1 MLIKKILATIILHF
15 LVIFILVIPKT
26 VLAQEKGPPKPKEW
40 KGSGEK
46 IEFQSIPVITVKD
59 FLTGKVPEKMQTI
72 WGTLNFPANAP
83 DKNVPV
89 VVVLH
94 GGGGIH
100 GSEERWLNIF
110 NSMGLATF
118 MVDSNWPRRKCKE
131 TFKKAIPNCNDVHKG
146 ITRIVDARRALEL
159 LSKHPRID
167 PARIGCIGS
176 SLGGI
181 GCLYQSVKR
190 FQKMWGAPG
199 LEFAASVPMYP
210 VCNFKY
216 EEDDVMS
223 DEPIRIHIGDL
234 DQYGSAESCIK
245 YVERLRLKGKD
256 ITVTVYPGVHHSF
269 VTKISGPKGTMTTM
283 KQKGRYFAQ
292 CNFEENTDSSLMN
305 EENLGEGFN
314 QILTQVGFN
323 EWLASA
329 EEKKIKKLFKYAK
342 GGNKRGYA
350 NPTII
355 FDKSCVTKVG
365 TNKYDEAASKKVTRL
380 VKEFFTETLLN

>member
-1 MLIKKILATIILHF
+1 MKKNIIILVTAF
-15 LVIFILVIPKT
+15 LLVSNLIIPTT
-26 VLAQEKGPPKPKEW
+26 VLSQEGRPKPKEW
-40 KGSGEK
+40 KGEGKK

-59 FLTGKVPEKMQTI
+59 FLNGKVPEKARTV

-94 GGGGIH
+94 GMGGIH
-100 GSEERWLNIF
+100 DSAEYWLSAL

-118 MVDSNWPRRKCKE
+118 MVDSNWPRRKCKKI
-131 TFKKAIPNCNDVHKG
+131 FKKAIPTCSDVHKG

-167 PARIGCIGS
+167 PARIGCLGS

-256 ITVTVYPGVHHSF
+256 ITVTVYPDVHHSF
-269 VTKISGPKGTMTTM
+269 VTKIIGPNGPMTMM
-283 KQKGRYFAQ
+283 KQKGRFFAQ

-314 QILTQVGFN
+314 QILTQVGFK

-380 VKEFFTETLLN
+380 VKEFFTTIFKL

>member
-1 MLIKKILATIILHF
+1 MNKILISILVTAF
-15 LVIFILVIPKT
+15 LLIFNLVIPTT
-26 VLAQEKGPPKPKEW
+26 VLSEGHPKPKEW
-40 KGSGEK
+40 KGEGTK

-59 FLTGKVPEKMQTI
+59 FLNGKVPEKTQTV

-100 GSEERWLNIF
+100 NAEEQWLSVF

-118 MVDSNWPRRKCKE
+118 MVDSNWPRRKCKK

-167 PARIGCIGS
+167 PARIGCLGS

-216 EEDDVMS
+216 VEDDVMS

-234 DQYGSAESCIK
+234 DQYGSAESCVK
-245 YVERLRLKGKD
+245 YVERLHLKGKD
-256 ITVTVYPGVHHSF
+256 ITITVYPGVHHAF
-269 VTKISGPKGTMTTM
+269 DAKITTQHGPQTTF
-283 KQKGRYFAQ
+283 KQKGRFFSQ
-292 CNFEENTDSSLMN
+292 CNFEENTDSSVLN
-305 EENLGEGFN
+305 EENLGEGFQ

-329 EEKKIKKLFKYAK
+329 EEKKIKKLFKYSK
-342 GGNKRGYA
+342 GGNKRGYVS
-350 NPTII
+350 PTII

-365 TNKYDEAASKKVTRL
+365 TNKYDEEAAKKVTGL
-380 VKEFFTETLLN
+380 VKEFFTTTLKF

>member
-1 MLIKKILATIILHF
+1 MKAR
-15 LVIFILVIPKT
+15 IFILASVFLLVFNLAIPTT
-26 VLAQEKGPPKPKEW
+26 VLSENGPPKPKEW
-40 KGSGEK
+40 KGEGTK
-46 IEFQSIPVITVKD
+46 IEFPSIPVITVKD
-59 FLTGKVPEKMQTI
+59 FLNGKVPEKTQTI

-100 GSEERWLNIF
+100 NAEERWLGVF

-118 MVDSNWPRRKCKE
+118 MVDSNYPRRKCKKM
-131 TFKKAIPNCNDVHKG
+131 FRKAIPNCNDVHKG

-167 PARIGCIGS
+167 PARIGCLGS

-199 LEFAASVPMYP
+199 IEFAASVPMYP

-216 EEDDVMS
+216 LEDDVMS

-234 DQYGSAESCIK
+234 DQYGSSESCVK

-256 ITVTVYPGVHHSF
+256 ITATVYPGVHHTF
-269 VTKISGPKGTMTTM
+269 DTKITTQKGPQTTF
-283 KQKGRYFAQ
+283 KQKGQFTAQ
-292 CNFEENTDSSLMN
+292 CNFEENTDSSVLN
-305 EENLGEGFN
+305 EENLGEGFH

-329 EEKKIKKLFKYAK
+329 EEKKKKKLFKWSKK
-342 GGNKRGYA
+342 GNEKGFV
-350 NPTII
+350 NPTIM
-355 FDKSCVTKVG
+355 FDRSCITKVG
-365 TNKYDEAASKKVTRL
+365 TSKYDEEASKKVTKL
-380 VKEFFTETLLN
+380 VKEFFTNTLIK

>member
-1 MLIKKILATIILHF
+1 MKKFIAISIWLTVVLFAFNLAMPT
-15 LVIFILVIPKT
+15 T
-26 VLAQEKGPPKPKEW
+26 VLSEGHPKPKEW
-40 KGSGEK
+40 KGEGTK

-59 FLTGKVPEKMQTI
+59 FLNGKVPEKTQTV

-100 GSEERWLNIF
+100 NAEEQWLSVF

-118 MVDSNWPRRKCKE
+118 MVDSNWPRRKCKKI
-131 TFKKAIPNCNDVHKG
+131 FKKAIPNCSDVHKG

-167 PARIGCIGS
+167 PARIGCLGS

-234 DQYGSAESCIK
+234 DEYGSAESCIK

-256 ITVTVYPGVHHSF
+256 ITVTVYPGVHHAF
-269 VTKISGPKGTMTTM
+269 DAKITGPKGPMTTF
-283 KQKGRYFAQ
+283 KQKGRFFAQ

-314 QILTQVGFN
+314 QILTQVGFK

-355 FDKSCVTKVG
+355 FDKSCVTKAG

-380 VKEFFTETLLN
+380 VKEFFTTIFKL

>member
-1 MLIKKILATIILHF
+1 MKSRII
-15 LVIFILVIPKT
+15 IFITAFLFVLNFLIPTT
-26 VLAQEKGPPKPKEW
+26 VLSSGPPPAKKW
-40 KGSGEK
+40 KGEGEVL
-46 IEFQSIPVITVKD
+46 EFESIPVITVKD
-59 FLTGKVPEKMQTI
+59 FLNGKVPEKTQTV

-94 GGGGIH
+94 GGSGIH
-100 GSEERWLNIF
+100 GSEEQWLSVF

-118 MVDSNWPRRKCKE
+118 MVDSNWPRRKCKKI
-131 TFKKAIPNCNDVHKG
+131 FKKAIPNCNNIHKG

-216 EEDDVMS
+216 VEDDIMS

-234 DQYGSAESCIK
+234 DQYGSAESCVK
-245 YVERLRLKGKD
+245 YVERLRLKEKD
-256 ITVTVYPGVHHSF
+256 ITITIYPGVHHAF
-269 VTKISGPKGTMTTM
+269 DAKITGKGGPQTTF
-283 KQKGRYFAQ
+283 KQKGRFFSQ
-292 CNFEENTDSSLMN
+292 CNFEENTDSSVLN
-305 EENLGEGFN
+305 EENLGEGFQ

-329 EEKKIKKLFKYAK
+329 EEKKIKKLFKYSK

-350 NPTII
+350 NPTIV
-355 FDKSCVTKVG
+355 FDQSCVTKVG
-365 TNKYDEAASKKVTRL
+365 TNKYDKEAAEKVTGL
-380 VKEFFTETLLN
+380 VKEFFTTTLKK

>member
-1 MLIKKILATIILHF
+1 MKTRIL
-15 LVIFILVIPKT
+15 IFITVFLFALNFLIPTT
-26 VLAQEKGPPKPKEW
+26 VLSSNGPPPAKKW
-40 KGSGEK
+40 KGEGEVL
-46 IEFQSIPVITVKD
+46 EFESIPVITVKD
-59 FLTGKVPEKMQTI
+59 FLNGKVPEKARTV

-94 GGGGIH
+94 GSGGIH
-100 GSEERWLNIF
+100 DSAEFWLSAL

-118 MVDSNWPRRKCKE
+118 MVDSNWPRRKCKKI
-131 TFKKAIPNCNDVHKG
+131 FKKAIPNCSDVHKG

-167 PARIGCIGS
+167 PARIGCLGS

-234 DQYGSAESCIK
+234 DEYGSAESCIK

-256 ITVTVYPGVHHSF
+256 ITVTVYPDVHHSF
-269 VTKISGPKGTMTTM
+269 VTKIIGPNGPMTMM
-283 KQKGRYFAQ
+283 KQKGRFFAQ

-355 FDKSCVTKVG
+355 FDKSCVTKAG

-380 VKEFFTETLLN
+380 VKEFFTTIFKL

>member
-1 MLIKKILATIILHF
+1 MKK
-15 LVIFILVIPKT
+15 FILIFVTAFLFISNLAMPT
-26 VLAQEKGPPKPKEW
+26 TLLAQEKGPPKPKEW
-40 KGSGEK
+40 KGEGTK

-59 FLTGKVPEKMQTI
+59 FLNGKVPEKAQTV

-100 GSEERWLNIF
+100 NAEEQWLSVF

-118 MVDSNWPRRKCKE
+118 MVDSNYPRRKCKKM
-131 TFKKAIPNCNDVHKG
+131 FRKAIPNCNDVHKG

-167 PARIGCIGS
+167 PARIGCLGS

-199 LEFAASVPMYP
+199 IEFAASVPMYP

-216 EEDDVMS
+216 LEDDVMS

-234 DQYGSAESCIK
+234 DQYGSSESCVK

-256 ITVTVYPGVHHSF
+256 ITATVYPGVHHTF
-269 VTKISGPKGTMTTM
+269 DTKITTQKGPQTTF
-283 KQKGRYFAQ
+283 KQKGQFTAQ
-292 CNFEENTDSSLMN
+292 CNFEENTDSSVLN
-305 EENLGEGFN
+305 EENLGEGFH

-329 EEKKIKKLFKYAK
+329 EEKKKKKLFKWSKK
-342 GGNKRGYA
+342 GNEKGFV
-350 NPTII
+350 NPTIM
-355 FDKSCVTKVG
+355 FDRSCITKVG
-365 TNKYDEAASKKVTRL
+365 TSKYDEEASKKVTKL
-380 VKEFFTETLLN
+380 VKEFFTNTLIK

>member
-1 MLIKKILATIILHF
+1 MKKILLILVTVLLF
-15 LVIFILVIPKT
+15 VFNLVIPTT
-26 VLAQEKGPPKPKEW
+26 VLSEGHPKPKEW
-40 KGSGEK
+40 KGEGTK

-59 FLTGKVPEKMQTI
+59 FLNGKVPEKTQTV

-100 GSEERWLNIF
+100 NAEEQWLSVF

-118 MVDSNWPRRKCKE
+118 MVDSNWPRRKCKK

-167 PARIGCIGS
+167 PARIGCLGS

-216 EEDDVMS
+216 VEDDIMS

-234 DQYGSAESCIK
+234 DQYGSAESCVK
-245 YVERLRLKGKD
+245 YVERLHLKGKD
-256 ITVTVYPGVHHSF
+256 ITITVYPGVHHAF
-269 VTKISGPKGTMTTM
+269 DAKITTQHGPQTTF
-283 KQKGRYFAQ
+283 KQKGRFFSQ
-292 CNFEENTDSSLMN
+292 CNFEENTDSSVLN
-305 EENLGEGFN
+305 EENLGEGFQ

-329 EEKKIKKLFKYAK
+329 EEKKIKKLFKYSK
-342 GGNKRGYA
+342 GGNKRGYVS
-350 NPTII
+350 PTII

-365 TNKYDEAASKKVTRL
+365 TNKYDEEAAKKVTGL
-380 VKEFFTETLLN
+380 VKEFFTTTLKF

>member
-1 MLIKKILATIILHF
+1 MKTRTIIFITAF
-15 LVIFILVIPKT
+15 LFTLNLLIPTT
-26 VLAQEKGPPKPKEW
+26 VLSSGPPPAKKW
-40 KGSGEK
+40 KGEGEVL
-46 IEFQSIPVITVKD
+46 EFESIPVITVKD
-59 FLTGKVPEKMQTI
+59 FLNGKVPEKARTV

-94 GGGGIH
+94 GMGGIH
-100 GSEERWLNIF
+100 DSAEYWLSAL

-118 MVDSNWPRRKCKE
+118 MVDSNWPRRKCKKI
-131 TFKKAIPNCNDVHKG
+131 FKKAIPTCSDVHKG

-167 PARIGCIGS
+167 PARIGCLGS

-292 CNFEENTDSSLMN
+292 CNFEENTDSSVLN

-365 TNKYDEAASKKVTRL
+365 TNKYDEAASKKVTGL
-380 VKEFFTETLLN
+380 VKEFFTTTLKK

>member
-1 MLIKKILATIILHF
+1 MKKIL
-15 LVIFILVIPKT
+15 LVLAT
-26 VLAQEKGPPKPKEW
+26 VLLFVFNLVMPTEVLSEGHPKPKEW
-40 KGSGEK
+40 KGEGTK

-59 FLTGKVPEKMQTI
+59 FLNGKVPEKTQTV

-94 GGGGIH
+94 GSGGIH
-100 GSEERWLNIF
+100 GSEAHWLSIF

-118 MVDSNWPRRKCKE
+118 MVDSNWARRNCKKI
-131 TFKKAIPNCNDVHKG
+131 FKKAIPNCNDVHKG

-181 GCLYQSVKR
+181 GCLYQSVER

-216 EEDDVMS
+216 LEDDIMS

-234 DQYGSAESCIK
+234 DQYGSAESCVK
-245 YVERLRLKGKD
+245 YVERLHLKGKD
-256 ITVTVYPGVHHSF
+256 ITITVYPGVHHGF
-269 VTKISGPKGTMTTM
+269 DEKIPGPKGPQTTF
-283 KQKGRYFAQ
+283 KQKGHFFSK
-292 CNFEENTDSSLMN
+292 CNFEENTDSSVLN
-305 EENLGEGFN
+305 EENFGEGFH

-323 EWLASA
+323 EWVASA
-329 EEKKIKKLFKYAK
+329 EEKKKKKLFKYIK
-342 GGNKRGYA
+342 KGNKFGYTS
-350 NPTII
+350 PTII

-365 TNKYDEAASKKVTRL
+365 TNKYDKEAAEKVTRL
-380 VKEFFTETLLN
+380 VKEFMTDTLIK

>member
-1 MLIKKILATIILHF
+1 MKTRIL
-15 LVIFILVIPKT
+15 IFITAFLFALNFLIPTT
-26 VLAQEKGPPKPKEW
+26 VLSSGPPPAKKW
-40 KGSGEK
+40 KGEGEVL
-46 IEFQSIPVITVKD
+46 EFESIPVITVKD
-59 FLTGKVPEKMQTI
+59 FLNGKVPEKTQTI

-100 GSEERWLNIF
+100 GHEERWLSVF

-118 MVDSNWPRRKCKE
+118 MVDSNWPRRKCKK

-176 SLGGI
+176 SLGGV

-216 EEDDVMS
+216 IDDDIMS

-234 DQYGSAESCIK
+234 DQYGSAESCVK
-245 YVERLRLKGKD
+245 YVERLHLKGKD
-256 ITVTVYPGVHHSF
+256 ITVTVYPGVHHAF
-269 VTKISGPKGTMTTM
+269 DTMITGKSGPQITF
-283 KQKGRYFAQ
+283 KQKGQFFSQ
-292 CNFEENTDSSLMN
+292 CNFEENTDSSVLN
-305 EENLGEGFN
+305 EENFGEGFHN
-314 QILTQVGFN
+314 ILTQVGFN

-329 EEKKIKKLFKYAK
+329 EEKKIKKLFKWQK
-342 GGNKRGYA
+342 KGNKFGYT

-355 FDKSCVTKVG
+355 FDRSCITKVG
-365 TNKYDEAASKKVTRL
+365 TNKYNKEAAEKVTGL
-380 VKEFFTETLLN
+380 VKEFFTTTLKK

>member
-1 MLIKKILATIILHF
+1 MKKFIAISILLTVVLFAF
-15 LVIFILVIPKT
+15 NLVMPTT
-26 VLAQEKGPPKPKEW
+26 VLSEGHPKPKEW
-40 KGSGEK
+40 KGEGTK

-59 FLTGKVPEKMQTI
+59 FLNGKVPEKTQTV

-100 GSEERWLNIF
+100 NAEEQWLSVF

-118 MVDSNWPRRKCKE
+118 MVDSNWPRRKCKK

-167 PARIGCIGS
+167 PARIGCLGS

-216 EEDDVMS
+216 VEDDIMS

-234 DQYGSAESCIK
+234 DQYGSAESCVK
-245 YVERLRLKGKD
+245 YVERLHLKGKD
-256 ITVTVYPGVHHSF
+256 ITITVYPGVHHAF
-269 VTKISGPKGTMTTM
+269 DAKITTQHGPQTTF
-283 KQKGRYFAQ
+283 KQKGRFFSQ
-292 CNFEENTDSSLMN
+292 CNFEENTDSSVLN
-305 EENLGEGFN
+305 EENLGEGFQ

-329 EEKKIKKLFKYAK
+329 EEKKIKKLFKYSK
-342 GGNKRGYA
+342 GGNKRGYVS
-350 NPTII
+350 PTII

-365 TNKYDEAASKKVTRL
+365 TNKYDEEAAKKVTRL
-380 VKEFFTETLLN
+380 VKEFFISTFKL

>member
-1 MLIKKILATIILHF
+1 MKTRIL
-15 LVIFILVIPKT
+15 IFITTFLFVLNFLMPVT
-26 VLAQEKGPPKPKEW
+26 VLSSGPPPAKKW
-40 KGSGEK
+40 KGEGEV
-46 IEFQSIPVITVKD
+46 IEFESIHVITVKD
-59 FLTGKVPEKMQTI
+59 FLNGKVPEKTQTI

-100 GSEERWLNIF
+100 GHEERWLSVF

-118 MVDSNWPRRKCKE
+118 MVDSNYPRRKCKK

-176 SLGGI
+176 SLGGV

-216 EEDDVMS
+216 VDDDIMS
-223 DEPIRIHIGDL
+223 DEPIHIHIGDL
-234 DQYGSAESCIK
+234 DQYGSAESCVK

-256 ITVTVYPGVHHSF
+256 ITITVYPDVHHSF
-269 VTKISGPKGTMTTM
+269 DAKIMGRDGPKTTF
-283 KQKGRYFAQ
+283 KQKGQFFSK
-292 CNFEENTDSSLMN
+292 CNFEENTDSSVLN
-305 EENLGEGFN
+305 EENFGEGF
-314 QILTQVGFN
+314 QHILTQVGFN

-329 EEKKIKKLFKYAK
+329 EEKKIKKLFKWIKK
-342 GGNKRGYA
+342 GTKFGYVS
-350 NPTII
+350 PTII
-355 FDKSCVTKVG
+355 FDRSCVTKVG
-365 TNKYDEAASKKVTRL
+365 TNKYNKEAAEKVTGL
-380 VKEFFTETLLN
+380 VKEFFTTTLKK

>member
-1 MLIKKILATIILHF
+1 MKTRII
-15 LVIFILVIPKT
+15 IFITAFLFTLNFLIPTK
-26 VLAQEKGPPKPKEW
+26 VLSQGPPPAKKW
-40 KGSGEK
+40 KGEGEVL
-46 IEFQSIPVITVKD
+46 EFESIPVITVKD
-59 FLTGKVPEKMQTI
+59 FLNGKVPEKARTV

-94 GGGGIH
+94 GMGGIH
-100 GSEERWLNIF
+100 DSAEYWLSAL

-118 MVDSNWPRRKCKE
+118 MVDSNWPRRKCKKI
-131 TFKKAIPNCNDVHKG
+131 FKKAIPNCSDVHKG

-167 PARIGCIGS
+167 PARIGCLGS

-234 DQYGSAESCIK
+234 DEYGSAESCIK

-256 ITVTVYPGVHHSF
+256 ITVTVYPDVHHSF
-269 VTKISGPKGTMTTM
+269 VTKIIGPNGPMTMM
-283 KQKGRYFAQ
+283 KQKGRFFAQ

-355 FDKSCVTKVG
+355 FDKSCVTKAG

-380 VKEFFTETLLN
+380 VKEFFTTTLKK

>member
-1 MLIKKILATIILHF
+1 MKTRII
-15 LVIFILVIPKT
+15 IFITAFLFTLNLLIPTT
-26 VLAQEKGPPKPKEW
+26 VLSSGPPPAKKW
-40 KGSGEK
+40 KGEGEVL
-46 IEFQSIPVITVKD
+46 EFESIPVITVKD
-59 FLTGKVPEKMQTI
+59 FLNGKVPEKARTV

-94 GGGGIH
+94 GMGGIH
-100 GSEERWLNIF
+100 DSAEYWLSAL

-118 MVDSNWPRRKCKE
+118 MVDSNWPRRKCKK

-167 PARIGCIGS
+167 PARIGCLGS

-234 DQYGSAESCIK
+234 DQYGSAESCVK
-245 YVERLRLKGKD
+245 YVERLHLKGKD
-256 ITVTVYPGVHHSF
+256 ITITVYPGVHHAF
-269 VTKISGPKGTMTTM
+269 DTMITGKSGPQITF
-283 KQKGRYFAQ
+283 KQKGQFFSQ
-292 CNFEENTDSSLMN
+292 CNFEENTDSSVLN

-329 EEKKIKKLFKYAK
+329 EEKKIKKLFKWAK

-380 VKEFFTETLLN
+380 VKEFFTTTLKK

>member
-1 MLIKKILATIILHF
+1 MKTRII
-15 LVIFILVIPKT
+15 IFITAFLFTLNLLIPTT
-26 VLAQEKGPPKPKEW
+26 VLSSGPPPAKKW
-40 KGSGEK
+40 KGEGEVL
-46 IEFQSIPVITVKD
+46 EFESIPVITVKD
-59 FLTGKVPEKMQTI
+59 FLNGKVPEKARTV

-94 GGGGIH
+94 GSGGIH
-100 GSEERWLNIF
+100 DSAEFWLSAL

-118 MVDSNWPRRKCKE
+118 MVDSNWPRRKCKKI
-131 TFKKAIPNCNDVHKG
+131 FKKAIPNCSDVHKG

-167 PARIGCIGS
+167 PARIGCLGS

-292 CNFEENTDSSLMN
+292 CNFEENTDSSVLN

-355 FDKSCVTKVG
+355 FDKSCVTKAG

-380 VKEFFTETLLN
+380 VKEFFTTIFKL

>member
-1 MLIKKILATIILHF
+1 MKKNIIILVTAF
-15 LVIFILVIPKT
+15 LLISNLVIPTT
-26 VLAQEKGPPKPKEW
+26 VLSQEGRPKPKEW
-40 KGSGEK
+40 KGEGKK

-59 FLTGKVPEKMQTI
+59 FLNGKVPEKARTV

-94 GGGGIH
+94 GMGGIH
-100 GSEERWLNIF
+100 DSAEYWLSAL

-118 MVDSNWPRRKCKE
+118 MVDSNWPRRKCKK

-167 PARIGCIGS
+167 PARIGCLGS

-223 DEPIRIHIGDL
+223 DEPIRMHIGDL

-269 VTKISGPKGTMTTM
+269 VTKIIGPKGPMTMM
-283 KQKGRYFAQ
+283 KQKGRFFAQ

-314 QILTQVGFN
+314 QILTQVGFK

-380 VKEFFTETLLN
+380 VKEFFTTTLIK

>member
-1 MLIKKILATIILHF
+1 MKTRII
-15 LVIFILVIPKT
+15 IFITAFLFALNFFIPTT
-26 VLAQEKGPPKPKEW
+26 VLSGGHPKPKEW
-40 KGSGEK
+40 KGEGTK

-59 FLTGKVPEKMQTI
+59 FLNGKVPEKTQTV

-94 GGGGIH
+94 GSGGIH
-100 GSEERWLNIF
+100 GSEAQWLSVF

-118 MVDSNWPRRKCKE
+118 MVDSNWPRRKCKK

-167 PARIGCIGS
+167 PARIGCLGS
-176 SLGGI
+176 SLGGV

-216 EEDDVMS
+216 KEDDVMS

-234 DQYGSAESCIK
+234 DQYGSAESCVK
-245 YVERLRLKGKD
+245 YVERLHLKGKD
-256 ITVTVYPGVHHSF
+256 ITITVYPGVHHAF
-269 VTKISGPKGTMTTM
+269 DAKIIGKGGPQITF
-283 KQKGRYFAQ
+283 KQKGQFFSQ
-292 CNFEENTDSSLMN
+292 CNFEENTDSSVLN
-305 EENLGEGFN
+305 EENLGEGFQ

-329 EEKKIKKLFKYAK
+329 EEKKIKKLFKYSK
-342 GGNKRGYA
+342 GGNKRGYVS
-350 NPTII
+350 PTII

-365 TNKYDEAASKKVTRL
+365 TNKYDEEAAKKVTRL
-380 VKEFFTETLLN
+380 VKEFFISTFKL

>member
-1 MLIKKILATIILHF
+1 MKTRII
-15 LVIFILVIPKT
+15 IFITAFLFILNFLIPTT
-26 VLAQEKGPPKPKEW
+26 VLSSGPPPAKKW
-40 KGSGEK
+40 KGEGEVL
-46 IEFQSIPVITVKD
+46 EFESIPVITVKD
-59 FLTGKVPEKMQTI
+59 FLNGKVPEKARTV

-94 GGGGIH
+94 GMGGIH
-100 GSEERWLNIF
+100 DSAEYWLSAL

-118 MVDSNWPRRKCKE
+118 MVDSNWPRRKCKKI
-131 TFKKAIPNCNDVHKG
+131 FKKAIPTCSDVHKG

-167 PARIGCIGS
+167 PARIGCLGS

-234 DQYGSAESCIK
+234 DEYGSAESCIK

-256 ITVTVYPGVHHSF
+256 ITVTVYPDVHHSF
-269 VTKISGPKGTMTTM
+269 VTKIIGPNGPMTMM
-283 KQKGRYFAQ
+283 KQKGRFFAQ

-314 QILTQVGFN
+314 QILTQVGFK

-355 FDKSCVTKVG
+355 FDKSCVTKAG

-380 VKEFFTETLLN
+380 VKEFFTTIFKL

>member
-1 MLIKKILATIILHF
+1 MKKILLILVTVLLF
-15 LVIFILVIPKT
+15 VFNLVIPTT
-26 VLAQEKGPPKPKEW
+26 VLSEGHPKPKEW
-40 KGSGEK
+40 KGEGTK

-59 FLTGKVPEKMQTI
+59 FLNGKVPEKTQTV

-100 GSEERWLNIF
+100 NAEEQWLSVF

-118 MVDSNWPRRKCKE
+118 MVDSNWPRRKCKK

-167 PARIGCIGS
+167 PARIGCLGS

-216 EEDDVMS
+216 VEDDIMS

-234 DQYGSAESCIK
+234 DQYGSAESCVK
-245 YVERLRLKGKD
+245 YVERLHLKGKD
-256 ITVTVYPGVHHSF
+256 ITITVYPGVHHAF
-269 VTKISGPKGTMTTM
+269 DAKITTQHGPQTTF
-283 KQKGRYFAQ
+283 KQKGRFFSQ
-292 CNFEENTDSSLMN
+292 CNFEENTDSSVLN
-305 EENLGEGFN
+305 EENLGEGFQ

-329 EEKKIKKLFKYAK
+329 EEKKIKKLFKWAK

-350 NPTII
+350 DATII
-355 FDKSCVTKVG
+355 FDKSCVTKVV
-365 TNKYDEAASKKVTRL
+365 TNKYDKKAAKKVTGL
-380 VKEFFTETLLN
+380 VKEFYTTTVIF

>member
-1 MLIKKILATIILHF
+1 MKTRII
-15 LVIFILVIPKT
+15 IFITAFLFTLNFLIPTT
-26 VLAQEKGPPKPKEW
+26 VLSSGPPPAKKW
-40 KGSGEK
+40 KGEGEVL
-46 IEFQSIPVITVKD
+46 EFESIPVITVKD
-59 FLTGKVPEKMQTI
+59 FLNGKVPEKARTV

-94 GGGGIH
+94 GSGGIH
-100 GSEERWLNIF
+100 DSAEYWLSTL

-118 MVDSNWPRRKCKE
+118 MVDSNWPRRKCKKI
-131 TFKKAIPNCNDVHKG
+131 FKKAIPNCSDVHKG
-146 ITRIVDARRALEL
+146 ITRIVDARRALEF

-167 PARIGCIGS
+167 PARIGCLGS

-223 DEPIRIHIGDL
+223 DEPIRMHIGDL

-269 VTKISGPKGTMTTM
+269 VTKIIGPNGPVTTM

-292 CNFEENTDSSLMN
+292 CNFEENTDSSVLN

-365 TNKYDEAASKKVTRL
+365 TNKYDEAASKKVTGL
-380 VKEFFTETLLN
+380 VKEFFTTTLKF

>member
-1 MLIKKILATIILHF
+1 MKTRIIIFVTAFLFTLNFLIPT
-15 LVIFILVIPKT
+15 T
-26 VLAQEKGPPKPKEW
+26 VLSSGHPPPKKW
-40 KGSGEK
+40 KGEGEVL
-46 IEFQSIPVITVKD
+46 EFESIPVITVKD
-59 FLTGKVPEKMQTI
+59 FLNGKIPEKTQTV

-94 GGGGIH
+94 GGGGIGGH
-100 GSEERWLNIF
+100 EERWLSIF

-118 MVDSNWPRRKCKE
+118 MVDSNWPRRKCKK
-131 TFKKAIPNCNDVHKG
+131 TFKKAIPNCNDVHRG

-159 LSKHPRID
+159 LSKHSRID

-176 SLGGI
+176 SLGGV

-216 EEDDVMS
+216 VDGDIMS
-223 DEPIRIHIGDL
+223 DEPIHIHIGDL
-234 DQYGSAESCIK
+234 DQYGSAESCVK

-256 ITVTVYPGVHHSF
+256 ITITVYPGVHHGF
-269 VTKISGPKGTMTTM
+269 DEKITGPKGPMTTF
-283 KQKGRYFAQ
+283 KQKGRFFSK
-292 CNFEENTDSSLMN
+292 CNFEENTDSSVLN
-305 EENLGEGFN
+305 EENLGEGF
-314 QILTQVGFN
+314 QHILTHVGFN

-365 TNKYDEAASKKVTRL
+365 TNKYDAAASKKVTGL
-380 VKEFFTETLLN
+380 VKEFFTTTLKF

>member
-1 MLIKKILATIILHF
+1 MKTRII
-15 LVIFILVIPKT
+15 IFITAFLFTLNFLIPTK
-26 VLAQEKGPPKPKEW
+26 VLSQGPPPAKKW
-40 KGSGEK
+40 KGEGEVL
-46 IEFQSIPVITVKD
+46 EFESIPVITVKD
-59 FLTGKVPEKMQTI
+59 FLNGKVPEKARTV

-94 GGGGIH
+94 GSGGIH
-100 GSEERWLNIF
+100 DSAEFWLSAL

-118 MVDSNWPRRKCKE
+118 MVDSNWPRRKCKKI
-131 TFKKAIPNCNDVHKG
+131 FKKAIPNCSDVHKG

-167 PARIGCIGS
+167 PARIGCLGS

-223 DEPIRIHIGDL
+223 DEPIRMHIGDL

-256 ITVTVYPGVHHSF
+256 ITVTVYPDVHHSF
-269 VTKISGPKGTMTTM
+269 VTKIIGPNGPMTMM
-283 KQKGRYFAQ
+283 KQKGRFFAQ

-314 QILTQVGFN
+314 QILTQVGFK

-355 FDKSCVTKVG
+355 FDKSCVTKAG

-380 VKEFFTETLLN
+380 VKEFFTTTLKK

>member
-1 MLIKKILATIILHF
+1 MKTRII
-15 LVIFILVIPKT
+15 IFITAFLFALNFLIPTT
-26 VLAQEKGPPKPKEW
+26 VLSSGPPPAKKW
-40 KGSGEK
+40 KGEGEVL
-46 IEFQSIPVITVKD
+46 EFESIPVITVKD
-59 FLTGKVPEKMQTI
+59 FLNGKIPEKARTV

-100 GSEERWLNIF
+100 DGEERWLSIF

-118 MVDSNWPRRKCKE
+118 MVDSNWPRRKCKK
-131 TFKKAIPNCNDVHKG
+131 TFKRAIPNCNDVHKG

-176 SLGGI
+176 SLGGV

-216 EEDDVMS
+216 IEDDEMS
-223 DEPIRIHIGDL
+223 DEPIHIHIGDL
-234 DQYGSAESCIK
+234 DQYGSAESCVK
-245 YVERLRLKGKD
+245 YVERLRTKGKD
-256 ITVTVYPGVHHSF
+256 ITVTVYPGVHHTF
-269 VTKISGPKGTMTTM
+269 EAKIITRDGPQTTF
-283 KQKGRYFAQ
+283 KQQGEFTAQ
-292 CNFEENTDSSLMN
+292 CYFEENTELTAAD
-305 EENLGEGFN
+305 LGEGFL
-314 QILTQVGFN
+314 QIVVQVGLN
-323 EWLASA
+323 ELP
-329 EEKKIKKLFKYAK
+329 EKKKEKVFKYYRK
-342 GGNKRGYA
+342 GNKRNKAG
-350 NPTII
+350 PTLM
-355 FDKSCVTKVG
+355 FDRSCTTK
-365 TNKYDEAASKKVTRL
+365 TATSKYDEEAAKKVTKL
-380 VKEFFTETLLN
+380 VKDFFISTFAL

>member
-1 MLIKKILATIILHF
+1 MKKNIIILVTAF
-15 LVIFILVIPKT
+15 LLISNLVIPTT
-26 VLAQEKGPPKPKEW
+26 VLSQEGRPKPKEW
-40 KGSGEK
+40 KGEGKK

-59 FLTGKVPEKMQTI
+59 FLNGKVPEKARTV

-94 GGGGIH
+94 GMGGIH
-100 GSEERWLNIF
+100 DSAEYWLSAL

-118 MVDSNWPRRKCKE
+118 MVDSNWPRRKCKKI
-131 TFKKAIPNCNDVHKG
+131 FKKAIPTCSDVHKG

-167 PARIGCIGS
+167 PARIGCLGS

-234 DQYGSAESCIK
+234 DEYGSAESCIK

-256 ITVTVYPGVHHSF
+256 ITVTVYPDVHHSF
-269 VTKISGPKGTMTTM
+269 VTKIIGPNGPMTMM
-283 KQKGRYFAQ
+283 KQKGRFFAQ

-314 QILTQVGFN
+314 QILTQVGFK

-355 FDKSCVTKVG
+355 FDKSCVTKAG

-380 VKEFFTETLLN
+380 VKEFFTTIFKL

>member
-1 MLIKKILATIILHF
+1 MKSRII
-15 LVIFILVIPKT
+15 IFITAFLFVLNFLIPT
-26 VLAQEKGPPKPKEW
+26 TALSSGPPPDKKW
-40 KGSGEK
+40 KGEGEVL
-46 IEFQSIPVITVKD
+46 EFESIPVITVKD
-59 FLTGKVPEKMQTI
+59 FLNGKVPEKTRTV

-100 GSEERWLNIF
+100 GSEEQWLSVF

-118 MVDSNWPRRKCKE
+118 MVDSNWPRRKCKKI
-131 TFKKAIPNCNDVHKG
+131 FKKAIPNCNNIHKG

-216 EEDDVMS
+216 VEDDIMS

-234 DQYGSAESCIK
+234 DQYGSAESCVK
-245 YVERLRLKGKD
+245 YVERLRLKEKD
-256 ITVTVYPGVHHSF
+256 ITITIYPGVHHAF
-269 VTKISGPKGTMTTM
+269 DAKITGKGSPQTTF
-283 KQKGRYFAQ
+283 KQKGRFFSQ
-292 CNFEENTDSSLMN
+292 CNFEENTDSSVLN
-305 EENLGEGFN
+305 EENLGEGFQ

-329 EEKKIKKLFKYAK
+329 EKKKIKKLFKYSK

-350 NPTII
+350 NPTIV
-355 FDKSCVTKVG
+355 FDQSCVTKVG
-365 TNKYDEAASKKVTRL
+365 TNKYNKEAAEKVTGL
-380 VKEFFTETLLN
+380 VKEFFTTTLKK

>member
-15 LVIFILVIPKT
+15 LVIFILVIPKA

-100 GSEERWLNIF
+100 NAEERWLGVF

-118 MVDSNWPRRKCKE
+118 MVDSNYPRRKCKKM
-131 TFKKAIPNCNDVHKG
+131 FRKAIPNCNDVHKG

-216 EEDDVMS
+216 VEDDEMS

-234 DQYGSAESCIK
+234 DQYGSAESCVK
-245 YVERLRLKGKD
+245 YVERLHLKGKD
-256 ITVTVYPGVHHSF
+256 ITVTVYPGVHHAFDAMS
-269 VTKISGPKGTMTTM
+269 TGKDGPQTTF
-283 KQKGRYFAQ
+283 KQKGQFFSK
-292 CNFEENTDSSLMN
+292 CNFEENTDSSVLN
-305 EENLGEGFN
+305 EENLGEGFQ

-323 EWLASA
+323 EWLTSA
-329 EEKKIKKLFKYAK
+329 EKKKIKKLFKWVKK
-342 GGNKRGYA
+342 GSKRGYVS
-350 NPTII
+350 PTII
-355 FDKSCVTKVG
+355 FDRSCVTKVG
-365 TNKYDEAASKKVTRL
+365 TNKYDKEAAKKVTGL
-380 VKEFFTETLLN
+380 VKKFFTETLLN

>member
-1 MLIKKILATIILHF
+1 MKAR
-15 LVIFILVIPKT
+15 IFILASVFLLVFNLAIPTT
-26 VLAQEKGPPKPKEW
+26 VLSENGPPKPKEW
-40 KGSGEK
+40 KGEGTK
-46 IEFQSIPVITVKD
+46 IEFPSIPVITVKD
-59 FLTGKVPEKMQTI
+59 FLNGKVPEKTQTI

-100 GSEERWLNIF
+100 GSEERWLGIF

-118 MVDSNWPRRKCKE
+118 MVDSNYPRRKCKKM
-131 TFKKAIPNCNDVHKG
+131 FRKAIPNCNDVHKG

-167 PARIGCIGS
+167 PARIGCLGS

-199 LEFAASVPMYP
+199 IEFAASVPMYP

-216 EEDDVMS
+216 LEDDVMS

-234 DQYGSAESCIK
+234 DQYGSSESCVK

-256 ITVTVYPGVHHSF
+256 ITATVYPGVHHTF
-269 VTKISGPKGTMTTM
+269 DTKITTQKGPQTTF
-283 KQKGRYFAQ
+283 KQKGQFTAQ
-292 CNFEENTDSSLMN
+292 CNFEENTDSSVLN
-305 EENLGEGFN
+305 EENLGEGFH

-329 EEKKIKKLFKYAK
+329 EEKKKKKLFKWSKK
-342 GGNKRGYA
+342 GNEKGFV
-350 NPTII
+350 NPTIM
-355 FDKSCVTKVG
+355 FDRSCITKVG
-365 TNKYDEAASKKVTRL
+365 TSKYDEEASKKVTKL
-380 VKEFFTETLLN
+380 VKEFFTNTLIK

>member
-1 MLIKKILATIILHF
+1 MKKNIIILVTAF
-15 LVIFILVIPKT
+15 LLISNLVIPTT
-26 VLAQEKGPPKPKEW
+26 VLSQEGRPKPKEW
-40 KGSGEK
+40 KGEGKK

-59 FLTGKVPEKMQTI
+59 FLNGKVPEKARTV

-94 GGGGIH
+94 GMGGIH
-100 GSEERWLNIF
+100 DSAEYWLSAL

-118 MVDSNWPRRKCKE
+118 MVDSNWPRRKCKKI
-131 TFKKAIPNCNDVHKG
+131 FKKAIPTCSDVHKG

-167 PARIGCIGS
+167 PARIGCLGS

-234 DQYGSAESCIK
+234 DEYGSAESCIK

-256 ITVTVYPGVHHSF
+256 ITVTVYPDVHHSF
-269 VTKISGPKGTMTTM
+269 VTKIIGPNGPMTMM
-283 KQKGRYFAQ
+283 KQKGRFFAQ

-355 FDKSCVTKVG
+355 FDKSCVTKAG

-380 VKEFFTETLLN
+380 VKEFFTTIFKL

>member
-1 MLIKKILATIILHF
+1 MKTRIL
-15 LVIFILVIPKT
+15 IFITAFLFTLNFLIPTK
-26 VLAQEKGPPKPKEW
+26 VLSQGPPPAKKW
-40 KGSGEK
+40 KGEGEVL
-46 IEFQSIPVITVKD
+46 EFESIPVITVKD
-59 FLTGKVPEKMQTI
+59 FLNGKVPEKARTV

-94 GGGGIH
+94 GSGGIH
-100 GSEERWLNIF
+100 DSEAHWLSIF

-118 MVDSNWPRRKCKE
+118 MVDSNWPRRKCKKI
-131 TFKKAIPNCNDVHKG
+131 FKKAIPNCSDVHKG

-167 PARIGCIGS
+167 PARIGCLGS

-269 VTKISGPKGTMTTM
+269 VTKIIGPNGPMTMM
-283 KQKGRYFAQ
+283 KQKGRFFAQ

-365 TNKYDEAASKKVTRL
+365 TNKYDKEAAEKVTGL
-380 VKEFFTETLLN
+380 VKEFFTITLKK

>member
-1 MLIKKILATIILHF
+1 MKAR
-15 LVIFILVIPKT
+15 IFILASVFLLVFNLAIPTT
-26 VLAQEKGPPKPKEW
+26 VLSENGPPKPKEW
-40 KGSGEK
+40 KGEGTK
-46 IEFQSIPVITVKD
+46 IEFPSIPVITVKD
-59 FLTGKVPEKMQTI
+59 FLNGKVPEKTQTI

-100 GSEERWLNIF
+100 NAEERWLGIF

-118 MVDSNWPRRKCKE
+118 MVDSNYPRRKCKKM
-131 TFKKAIPNCNDVHKG
+131 FRKAIPNCNDVHKG

-167 PARIGCIGS
+167 PARIGCLGS

-199 LEFAASVPMYP
+199 IEFAASVPMYP

-216 EEDDVMS
+216 LEDDVMS

-234 DQYGSAESCIK
+234 DQYGSSESCVK

-256 ITVTVYPGVHHSF
+256 ITATVYPGVHHTF
-269 VTKISGPKGTMTTM
+269 DTKITTQKGPQTTF
-283 KQKGRYFAQ
+283 KQKGQFTAQ
-292 CNFEENTDSSLMN
+292 CNFEENTDSSVLN
-305 EENLGEGFN
+305 EENLGEGFH

-329 EEKKIKKLFKYAK
+329 EEKKKKKLFKWSKK
-342 GGNKRGYA
+342 GNEKGFV
-350 NPTII
+350 NPTIM
-355 FDKSCVTKVG
+355 FDRSCITKVG
-365 TNKYDEAASKKVTRL
+365 TSKYDEEASKKVTKL
-380 VKEFFTETLLN
+380 VKEFFTNTLIK

>member
-1 MLIKKILATIILHF
+1 MICSTTQMLVDYSLGDNENTYSYFYYSFFIYFKFFNTNYSIIK
-15 LVIFILVIPKT
+15 
-26 VLAQEKGPPKPKEW
+26 QWSPPAKKW
-40 KGSGEK
+40 KGEGEVL
-46 IEFQSIPVITVKD
+46 EFESIPVITVKD
-59 FLTGKVPEKMQTI
+59 FLNGKIPEKTQTV

-94 GGGGIH
+94 GGGGIGGH
-100 GSEERWLNIF
+100 EERWLSVF

-118 MVDSNWPRRKCKE
+118 MVDSNWPRRKCKK

-181 GCLYQSVKR
+181 GCLYQSVER

-234 DQYGSAESCIK
+234 DEYGSAESCIK

-292 CNFEENTDSSLMN
+292 CNFEENTDSSVLN
-305 EENLGEGFN
+305 EENLGEVF
-314 QILTQVGFN
+314 QHILTQVGFY
-323 EWLASA
+323 ERLASA
-329 EEKKIKKLFKYAK
+329 EEKK
-342 GGNKRGYA
+342 NKR
-350 NPTII
+350 
-355 FDKSCVTKVG
+355 
-365 TNKYDEAASKKVTRL
+365 KKQ
-380 VKEFFTETLLN
+380 

>member
-1 MLIKKILATIILHF
+1 MKKILLILVTV
-15 LVIFILVIPKT
+15 LLSVFILVIPT
-26 VLAQEKGPPKPKEW
+26 EVLSEGHPKPKEW
-40 KGSGEK
+40 KGEGTK

-59 FLTGKVPEKMQTI
+59 FLNGKVPEKAQTV

-100 GSEERWLNIF
+100 NAEEQWLSVF

-118 MVDSNWPRRKCKE
+118 MVDSNWPRRKCKK

-176 SLGGI
+176 SLGGV

-216 EEDDVMS
+216 LEGDIMS

-234 DQYGSAESCIK
+234 DQYGSAESCVK
-245 YVERLRLKGKD
+245 YVERLHLKGKD
-256 ITVTVYPGVHHSF
+256 ITITVYPGVHHAF
-269 VTKISGPKGTMTTM
+269 DAKITTQHGPQTTF
-283 KQKGRYFAQ
+283 KQKGRFFSQ
-292 CNFEENTDSSLMN
+292 CNFEENTDSSVLN
-305 EENLGEGFN
+305 EENLGEGFQ
-314 QILTQVGFN
+314 QILTQVGLN

-329 EEKKIKKLFKYAK
+329 EEKKIKKLFKWAK

-350 NPTII
+350 DATII

-365 TNKYDEAASKKVTRL
+365 TNKYDKEAAKKVTRL
-380 VKEFFTETLLN
+380 VKEFFTTIFKL

>member
-1 MLIKKILATIILHF
+1 MKKLLLIFA
-15 LVIFILVIPKT
+15 T
-26 VLAQEKGPPKPKEW
+26 VLLFVFNLAIPTTVLSENGPPKPKEW
-40 KGSGEK
+40 KGEGTK
-46 IEFQSIPVITVKD
+46 IEFPSIPVITVKD
-59 FLTGKVPEKMQTI
+59 FLNGKVPEKTQTI

-100 GSEERWLNIF
+100 NAEERWLGIF

-118 MVDSNWPRRKCKE
+118 MVDSNYPRRKCKKM
-131 TFKKAIPNCNDVHKG
+131 FRKAIPNCNDVHKG

-167 PARIGCIGS
+167 PARIGCLGS

-199 LEFAASVPMYP
+199 IEFAASVPMYP

-216 EEDDVMS
+216 LEDDVMS

-234 DQYGSAESCIK
+234 DQYGSSESCVK

-256 ITVTVYPGVHHSF
+256 ITATVYPGVHHTF
-269 VTKISGPKGTMTTM
+269 DTKITTQKGPQTTF
-283 KQKGRYFAQ
+283 KQKGQFTAQ
-292 CNFEENTDSSLMN
+292 CNFEENTDSSVLN
-305 EENLGEGFN
+305 EENLGEGFH

-329 EEKKIKKLFKYAK
+329 EEKKKKKLFKWSKK
-342 GGNKRGYA
+342 GNEKGFV
-350 NPTII
+350 NPTIM
-355 FDKSCVTKVG
+355 FDRSCITKVG
-365 TNKYDEAASKKVTRL
+365 TSKYDEEASKKVTKL
-380 VKEFFTETLLN
+380 VKEFFTNTLIK

>member
-1 MLIKKILATIILHF
+1 MKSRII
-15 LVIFILVIPKT
+15 IFITAFLFVLNFLIPTT
-26 VLAQEKGPPKPKEW
+26 VLSSGPPPDKKW
-40 KGSGEK
+40 KGEGEVL
-46 IEFQSIPVITVKD
+46 EFESIPVITVKD
-59 FLTGKVPEKMQTI
+59 FLNGKVPEKTQTV

-100 GSEERWLNIF
+100 GSEEQWLSVF

-118 MVDSNWPRRKCKE
+118 MVDSNWPRRKCKKI
-131 TFKKAIPNCNDVHKG
+131 FKKAIPNCNNIHKG

-216 EEDDVMS
+216 VEDDIMS

-234 DQYGSAESCIK
+234 DQYGSAESCVK
-245 YVERLRLKGKD
+245 YVERLRLKEKD
-256 ITVTVYPGVHHSF
+256 ITITIYPGVHHAF
-269 VTKISGPKGTMTTM
+269 DAKITGKDSPQTTF
-283 KQKGRYFAQ
+283 KQKGRFFSQ
-292 CNFEENTDSSLMN
+292 CNFEENTDSSVLN
-305 EENLGEGFN
+305 EENLGEGFQ

-329 EEKKIKKLFKYAK
+329 EKKKIKKLFKYSK

-350 NPTII
+350 NPTIV
-355 FDKSCVTKVG
+355 FDQSCVTKVG
-365 TNKYDEAASKKVTRL
+365 TNKYNKEAAEKVTGL
-380 VKEFFTETLLN
+380 VKEFFTTTLKK

>member
-1 MLIKKILATIILHF
+1 MKSRII
-15 LVIFILVIPKT
+15 IFITAFLFVLNFLIPTT
-26 VLAQEKGPPKPKEW
+26 VLSSGPPPAKKW
-40 KGSGEK
+40 KGEGEVL
-46 IEFQSIPVITVKD
+46 EFESIPVITVKD
-59 FLTGKVPEKMQTI
+59 FLNGKVPEKTQTV
-72 WGTLNFPANAP
+72 WGTLNFPTNAP

-100 GSEERWLNIF
+100 GSEEQWLSVF

-118 MVDSNWPRRKCKE
+118 MVDSNWPRRKCKKI
-131 TFKKAIPNCNDVHKG
+131 FKKAIPNCNNIHKG

-216 EEDDVMS
+216 VEDDIMS

-234 DQYGSAESCIK
+234 DQYGSAESCVK
-245 YVERLRLKGKD
+245 YVERLRLKEKD
-256 ITVTVYPGVHHSF
+256 ITITIYPGVHHAF
-269 VTKISGPKGTMTTM
+269 DAKITGKGGPQTTF
-283 KQKGRYFAQ
+283 KQKGRFFSQ
-292 CNFEENTDSSLMN
+292 CNFEENTDSSVLN
-305 EENLGEGFN
+305 EENLGEGFQ

-329 EEKKIKKLFKYAK
+329 EEKKIKKLFKYSK

-350 NPTII
+350 NPTIV
-355 FDKSCVTKVG
+355 FDQSCVTKVG
-365 TNKYDEAASKKVTRL
+365 TNKYDKEAAEKVTGL
-380 VKEFFTETLLN
+380 VKEFFTTTLKK